1 VTAPVDTRPP
11 VLVVTGDFVR
21 TGGMDVANYGLAHY
35 LARFGGP
42 LHLVAHRVAPDL
54 VALPNVHVH
63 LVPRPMDS
71 AFLGAPLL
79 AAAGRRWAG
88 YVAAMGG
95 RVIVNGGNCGAEDVN
110 WVHYVHASFRAPPE
124 GGWFRRLKTRVV
136 GTVYRSQEKQR
147 IGAAR
152 VVVANSHR
160 TRTDLIEKLNVR
172 ADKVKVVYYGIDPT
186 RFRPGTDAERAEAR
200 KELGVPD
207 GEPLVAFV
215 GALGDRR
222 KGFDVLFDAWRSLAG
237 RGWDGTLVVIGRG
250 AQLEQWRARAE
261 AARPP
266 VRIRFLGFRADVD
279 RVLRGCDALVS
290 PTRYE
295 AYGLGVHEALCCGVP
310 ALVSSLA
317 GVAEQYSSSMK
328 PLLIPDPESAEQVAS
343 ALERWRA
350 NQALWR
356 QKALELSNE
365 LRGHTWE
372 EMARDFLDA
381 ISSR

>member
-1 VTAPVDTRPP
+1 
-11 VLVVTGDFVR
+11 
-21 TGGMDVANYGLAHY
+21 
-35 LARFGGP
+35 
-42 LHLVAHRVAPDL
+42 VAPEL

-88 YVAAMGG
+88 YVAGMGG

-110 WVHYVHASFRAPPE
+110 WVHYVHASFRPPVE
-124 GGWFRRLKTRVV
+124 GGVLRRLKSRLV

-147 IGAAR
+147 IRMAR

-160 TRTDLIEKLNVR
+160 TRTDLIERLDVR
-172 ADKVKVVYYGIDPT
+172 ADRVKVVYYGTDPNQ
-186 RFRPGTDAERAEAR
+186 FRPGTDAEQAEVR
-200 KELGVPD
+200 QELGVAD

-222 KGFDVLFDAWRSLAG
+222 KGFDVLFQAWTALAG
-237 RGWDGTLVVIGRG
+237 RGWDGTLAVIGRG
-250 AQLEQWRARAE
+250 AQLEHWKAL
-261 AARPP
+261 AASAGPS

-310 ALVSSLA
+310 ALVSSRA
-317 GVAEQYSSSMK
+317 GVAEQYPLSMR
-328 PLLIPDPESAEQVAS
+328 PLLIQDPESPEQVAS

-350 NQALWR
+350 DQPHWR
-356 QKALELSNE
+356 QKAFELSVE
-365 LRGHTWE
+365 LRSHTWE

-381 ISSR
+381 ISG